1 MYIPVYVHYFCLA
14 YYSPIPGNCC
24 KSSSYESSE
33 KLFINVITGNI
44 KVDEKARIDNFT
56 NLTKKV
62 DFKFCELNK
71 FFVLCCRE
79 VCGAKWCG
87 LLKKNNISLQNK
99 LIHQKTKK
107 SYG

>member
-1 MYIPVYVHYFCLA
+1 MYITSVLHTTV
-14 YYSPIPGNCC
+14 
-24 KSSSYESSE
+24 SYQEIVVKAVLMRAV
-33 KLFINVITGNI
+33 KLFINVITSNI
-44 KVDEKARIDNFT
+44 KVDEKALIDNFT

-87 LLKKNNISLQNK
+87 LLKKKYNISLQNK